1 MSRIKR
7 LVRLDSSYPNMIRP
21 LLFAPLLLGFLAC
34 NASAEVDEATRK
46 AVIAELGAKVSD
58 IYVFPDK
65 AKQIVER
72 LNAREQ
78 SGAYRAA
85 PDLTAFAAM
94 LTEDLRQP
102 TGDKHLGVRYHARP
116 LPPDT
121 GAGKRGPTPEQERQF
136 GAFLKS
142 RNYDIR
148 KVETLPG
155 NIGYIDLRSFPQ
167 ASSAKPALGALM
179 NLVADT
185 DALIVDL
192 RHNGGGDPYA
202 VAFMSS
208 YLFDKRTHLNDMYWR
223 DGGRT
228 DAFWTEEDVPGK
240 KFGGAKKV
248 YVLTSKKTFFGRRG
262 IQLQPAAAAPW
273 RDRRRNHWG
282 RGPSGR
288 RTPHPPAHGGVHPRR
303 PGDQPD
309 QQDQLGRQRRGA
321 GREGSC
327 GGRAAHGR
335 APGTGRTVEVTRR
348 RGARAAA
355 APAPGRAE
363 VKKPAVDCGHACTR
377 ARPESRPRACSLKPP
392 TRPARSRSPS
402 TPAPW

>member
-192 RHNGGGDPYA
+192 RHNGGGDPYT

-248 YVLTSKKTFFGRRG
+248 YVLTSKKTFSGAEEFSYNLQQLRRG
-262 IQLQPAAAAPW
+262 VIVGETTGGGA
-273 RDRRRNHWG
+273 
-282 RGPSGR
+282 
-288 RTPHPPAHGGVHPRR
+288 HPGGVHRIHQHMAAFIPA
-303 PGDQPD
+303 
-309 QQDQLGRQRRGA
+309 GRA
-321 GREGSC
+321 INPISKTNREGS
-327 GGRAAHGR
+327 GVVPDVKVDAEGAL
-335 APGTGRTVEVTRR
+335 RTAERLALTELLKS
-348 RGARAAA
+348 
-355 APAPGRAE
+355 PADE
-363 VKKPAVDCGHACTR
+363 GHAQR
-377 ARPESRPRACSLKPP
+377 LRQRLDELK
-392 TRPARSRSPS
+392 
-402 TPAPW
+402 